1 MMCLRPLSVN
11 VLAEFYDGPS
21 MNKNDLISLI
31 NEIDSYITTAC
42 AAKRQKKV
50 LRRIPWTDLLS
61 FVS

>member
-31 NEIDSYITTAC
+31 NEIGSYIATDC
-42 AAKRQKKV
+42 AAKRQKKPCF
-50 LRRIPWTDLLS
+50 LRSRANAFS
-61 FVS
+61 GG